1 MPRDA
6 TETRARLIAEAER
19 LFAEQ
24 GIWRVRVQDI
34 VAAAGQKNSSALSY
48 HFGSRRGVLDA
59 ILREHGE
66 PIDQDRGEVW
76 ASLDDDHT
84 PALIEALIQP
94 LTWRLSTSSGR
105 CYLRIVAQL
114 SAEFSGWD
122 FDPTHVPANL
132 NAILRLLRDQAA
144 ASDKSQRDER
154 VLGMIQLM
162 TASLAER
169 ARRIEAG
176 DPLATHNDEY
186 AANLVDMLTGV
197 IEAPARAAATTA
209 TATTRTATTTAPHY
223 TGR

>member
-34 VAAAGQKNSSALSY
+34 VGAAGQKNSSALSY
-48 HFGSRRGVLDA
+48 HFGSRSGVLDA

-66 PIDQDRGEVW
+66 PIDHDRGAVW
-76 ASLDDDHT
+76 AALDDDQT

-94 LTWRLSTSSGR
+94 LTRRLGTTSGR

-114 SAEFSGWD
+114 SAEFSRWD

-132 NAILRLLRDQAA
+132 NAILRLLRDRATVA
-144 ASDKSQRDER
+144 DKAQRDER

-176 DPLATHNDEY
+176 DPLVTDDDVY
-186 AANLVDMLTGV
+186 AANLVDMLTGI
-197 IEAPARAAATTA
+197 IEAPS
-209 TATTRTATTTAPHY
+209 RTAIVAAPRLA
-223 TGR
+223 GR

>member
-24 GIWRVRVQDI
+24 GIWKVRVQDI

-48 HFGSRRGVLDA
+48 HFGSRSGVLDA

-84 PALIEALIQP
+84 PALIEALVQP
-94 LTWRLSTSSGR
+94 LTRRLATDSGR

-114 SAEFSGWD
+114 SADFSRWD

-132 NAILRLLRDQAA
+132 NAILRLLRDRSSAA
-144 ASDKSQRDER
+144 DKAQRDER

-176 DPLATHNDEY
+176 DPLATQDHVY
-186 AANLVDMLTGV
+186 AANLVDMLTGI
-197 IEAPARAAATTA
+197 IEAPSRNAAM
-209 TATTRTATTTAPHY
+209 TAPQPALMH
-223 TGR
+223 RRPSQ

>member
-24 GIWRVRVQDI
+24 GIWKVRVQDI

-48 HFGSRRGVLDA
+48 HFGSRSGVLDA

-84 PALIEALIQP
+84 PALIEALVQP
-94 LTWRLSTSSGR
+94 LTHRLATDSGR

-114 SAEFSGWD
+114 SADFSRWD

-132 NAILRLLRDQAA
+132 NAILRLLRDRSSAD
-144 ASDKSQRDER
+144 DKAQRDER

-176 DPLATHNDEY
+176 DPLATQDHAY
-186 AANLVDMLTGV
+186 AANLVDMLTGI
-197 IEAPARAAATTA
+197 IEAPSRNAAM
-209 TATTRTATTTAPHY
+209 TAPQSS
-223 TGR
+223 GR

>member
-6 TETRARLIAEAER
+6 TETRSRLIAEAER
-19 LFAEQ
+19 LFADQ

-34 VAAAGQKNSSALSY
+34 VAAAGQRNSSALTY

-59 ILREHGE
+59 ILRDHGE

-76 ASLDDDHT
+76 AALDDDQT
-84 PALIEALIQP
+84 AALIEALVQP
-94 LTWRLSTSSGR
+94 LIRRLATSSGR

-114 SAEFSGWD
+114 SAEFSRWD
-122 FDPTHVPANL
+122 FDPTHVLANL
-132 NAILRLLRDQAA
+132 NAILRLLRDR
-144 ASDKSQRDER
+144 ASVDDKAQRDER

-176 DPLATHNDEY
+176 DPLATDDSVY
-186 AANLVDMLTGV
+186 SANLVDMLTGI
-197 IEAPARAAATTA
+197 IETPS
-209 TATTRTATTTAPHY
+209 RTAAVTTSH
-223 TGR
+223 RVDQ

>member
-6 TETRARLIAEAER
+6 TETRIRLISEAER

-48 HFGSRRGVLDA
+48 HFGSRSDVLNA

-76 ASLDDDHT
+76 ASLDDDRT

-94 LTWRLSTSSGR
+94 LTRRLATTSGR

-114 SAEFSGWD
+114 SAEFSRWD
-122 FDPTHVPANL
+122 FDPTHVPVNL
-132 NAILRLLRDQAA
+132 NAILRLLRDR
-144 ASDKSQRDER
+144 ASVDDKAQRDER

-169 ARRIEAG
+169 ARRTEAG
-176 DPLATHNDEY
+176 HPLATHDDVY
-186 AANLVDMLTGV
+186 AANLVDMLTGI
-197 IEAPARAAATTA
+197 IEATSRTAAAT
-209 TATTRTATTTAPHY
+209 P
-223 TGR
+223 

>member
-24 GIWRVRVQDI
+24 GIWKVRVQDI

-48 HFGSRRGVLDA
+48 HFGSRSGVLDA

-84 PALIEALIQP
+84 PALIEALVQP
-94 LTWRLSTSSGR
+94 LTRRLATDSGR

-114 SAEFSGWD
+114 SADFSRWD

-132 NAILRLLRDQAA
+132 NAILRLLRDRSSAA
-144 ASDKSQRDER
+144 DKAQRDER

-176 DPLATHNDEY
+176 DPLATQDHVY
-186 AANLVDMLTGV
+186 AANLVDMLTGI
-197 IEAPARAAATTA
+197 IEAPSRNTA
-209 TATTRTATTTAPHY
+209 MTAPQPALMH
-223 TGR
+223 RRPSQ

>member
-6 TETRARLIAEAER
+6 TETRSRLIAEAER

-34 VAAAGQKNSSALSY
+34 VVAAGQRNSSALTY

-59 ILREHGE
+59 ILRDHGE
-66 PIDQDRGEVW
+66 PIDRNRGEVW
-76 ASLDDDHT
+76 AALDDDQT
-84 PALIEALIQP
+84 PALIEALVQP
-94 LTWRLSTSSGR
+94 LIRRLAPSSGR

-114 SAEFSGWD
+114 SAEFSRWD
-122 FDPTHVPANL
+122 FDPTHVLANL
-132 NAILRLLRDQAA
+132 NAILRLLRDRATVA
-144 ASDKSQRDER
+144 DKAQRDER

-176 DPLATHNDEY
+176 DPLATNDDVY
-186 AANLVDMLTGV
+186 SANLVDMLTGI
-197 IEAPARAAATTA
+197 IEAPS
-209 TATTRTATTTAPHY
+209 RTAAVTTSHHAD
-223 TGR
+223 R

>member
-6 TETRARLIAEAER
+6 TQTRSRLLAEAER

-34 VAAAGQKNSSALSY
+34 VAAAGQKNASALSY
-48 HFGSRRGVLDA
+48 HFGSRSGVLDE

-66 PIDQDRGEVW
+66 AIDRQRGEVW
-76 ASLDDDHT
+76 AALDDDLT
-84 PALIEALIQP
+84 LSLIEALIQP
-94 LTWRLSTSSGR
+94 LTRQLATPSGR
-105 CYLRIVAQL
+105 RYLRIVAQL
-114 SAEFSGWD
+114 SAEFSRWE
-122 FDPTHVPANL
+122 FDPTHIPANL
-132 NAILRLLRDQAA
+132 AAILRLLRDRALGA
-144 ASDKSQRDER
+144 DKSLRDER

-176 DPLATHNDEY
+176 DPLETEGDAY

-197 IEAPARAAATTA
+197 IEAPTRVAAVQATRPTS
-209 TATTRTATTTAPHY
+209 R
-223 TGR
+223 

>member
-6 TETRARLIAEAER
+6 TETRSRLIAEAER

-24 GIWRVRVQDI
+24 GIWRVRVRDI
-34 VAAAGQKNSSALSY
+34 VAAAGQKNSSALTY

-66 PIDQDRGEVW
+66 PIDQDRGDVW
-76 ASLDDDHT
+76 AALGDDRT
-84 PALIEALIQP
+84 VALIEALIQP

-114 SAEFSGWD
+114 SAEFSRWD

-132 NAILRLLRDQAA
+132 NAILRLLRDKAA
-144 ASDKSQRDER
+144 ASDKRQRDER

-169 ARRIEAG
+169 ARRTEAG
-176 DPLATHNDEY
+176 DPLPTPDDVY
-186 AANLVDMLTGV
+186 ADNLVDMLAGI
-197 IEAPARAAATTA
+197 IEAPARTVAANSS
-209 TATTRTATTTAPHY
+209 
-223 TGR
+223 G

>member
-6 TETRARLIAEAER
+6 TETRSRLIAEAER

-48 HFGSRRGVLDA
+48 HFGSRSGVLDA

-66 PIDQDRGEVW
+66 PIDHDRGTVW
-76 ASLDDDHT
+76 AALADDQT

-94 LTWRLSTSSGR
+94 LTRRLGTTSGR

-114 SAEFSGWD
+114 SAEFSRWD

-132 NAILRLLRDQAA
+132 NAILRLLRDRTTVA
-144 ASDKSQRDER
+144 DKAQRDER

-176 DPLATHNDEY
+176 DPLATDDDVY
-186 AANLVDMLTGV
+186 AANLVDMLTGI
-197 IEAPARAAATTA
+197 IEAPS
-209 TATTRTATTTAPHY
+209 RTAIVAAPHLA
-223 TGR
+223 GR

>member
-6 TETRARLIAEAER
+6 TETRNRLLAEAER
-19 LFAEQ
+19 LFAEE

-34 VAAAGQKNSSALSY
+34 VAAAGQRNSSALSY
-48 HFGSRRGVLDA
+48 HFGSRREVLDA

-66 PIDQDRGEVW
+66 PIDQERGEVW
-76 ASLDDDHT
+76 AALDDNRT

-94 LTWRLSTSSGR
+94 LTRRLATSSGR

-114 SAEFSGWD
+114 SAGFSRWD

-132 NAILRLLRDQAA
+132 NAILRLLRDQASA
-144 ASDKSQRDER
+144 DGKAQSDER

-169 ARRIEAG
+169 ARCIEAG
-176 DPLATHNDEY
+176 DSMAIDEDGY
-186 AANLVDMLTGV
+186 AANLVDMLAGV
-197 IEAPARAAATTA
+197 IEAPSRAAATISSQ
-209 TATTRTATTTAPHY
+209 
-223 TGR
+223 

>member
-6 TETRARLIAEAER
+6 TETRSRLIAEAER

-48 HFGSRRGVLDA
+48 HFGSRSGVLDA

-76 ASLDDDHT
+76 AALDDDQT

-94 LTWRLSTSSGR
+94 LTRRLFTASGR

-114 SAEFSGWD
+114 SAEFSRWD

-132 NAILRLLRDQAA
+132 NAILRLLRDRAPVA
-144 ASDKSQRDER
+144 DKAQQDER

-176 DPLATHNDEY
+176 DPLATPSAVY
-186 AANLVDMLTGV
+186 ANNLVDMLTGI
-197 IEAPARAAATTA
+197 IEAPSRIAAG
-209 TATTRTATTTAPHY
+209 TAPQSAS
-223 TGR
+223 R

>member
-1 MPRDA
+1 VPRDA
-6 TETRARLIAEAER
+6 TETRIRLISEAER

-48 HFGSRRGVLDA
+48 HFGSRSDVLNA

-76 ASLDDDHT
+76 ASLDDDRT

-94 LTWRLSTSSGR
+94 LTRRLATTSGR

-114 SAEFSGWD
+114 SAEFSRWD
-122 FDPTHVPANL
+122 FDPTHVPVNL
-132 NAILRLLRDQAA
+132 NAILRLLRDRAPVD
-144 ASDKSQRDER
+144 DKAQRDER

-169 ARRIEAG
+169 ARRTEAG
-176 DPLATHNDEY
+176 HPLATHDDVY
-186 AANLVDMLTGV
+186 AANLVDMLTGI
-197 IEAPARAAATTA
+197 IEATSRTAAAT
-209 TATTRTATTTAPHY
+209 P
-223 TGR
+223 

>member
-6 TETRARLIAEAER
+6 TQTRSRLLAEAER

-24 GIWRVRVQDI
+24 GIWRVRMQDI
-34 VAAAGQKNSSALSY
+34 VAAAGQKNTSALTY
-48 HFGSRRGVLDA
+48 HFGSRSGVLDE

-66 PIDQDRGEVW
+66 PIDRERGEVW
-76 ASLDDDHT
+76 AELDDEHT
-84 PALIEALIQP
+84 SSLIEALVQP
-94 LTWRLSTSSGR
+94 LTRRLTTPSGR

-114 SAEFSGWD
+114 SAEFSRWD

-132 NAILRLLRDQAA
+132 IAILRLLRDRALA
-144 ASDKSQRDER
+144 TNKAQRDER

-169 ARRIEAG
+169 ARQTEAG
-176 DPLATHNDEY
+176 VPLDTVDNIY

-197 IEAPARAAATTA
+197 IEAPARLA
-209 TATTRTATTTAPHY
+209 
-223 TGR
+223 GRVA

>member
-6 TETRARLIAEAER
+6 TETRIRLISEAER

-48 HFGSRRGVLDA
+48 HFGSRSNVLNA

-76 ASLDDDHT
+76 ASLDDDRT

-94 LTWRLSTSSGR
+94 LTRRLATTSGR

-114 SAEFSGWD
+114 SAEFSRWD
-122 FDPTHVPANL
+122 FDPTHVPVNL
-132 NAILRLLRDQAA
+132 NAILRLLRDR
-144 ASDKSQRDER
+144 ASVDDKAQRDER

-169 ARRIEAG
+169 ARRTEAG
-176 DPLATHNDEY
+176 HPLATHDDVY
-186 AANLVDMLTGV
+186 AANLVDMLTGI
-197 IEAPARAAATTA
+197 IEATSRTAAAT
-209 TATTRTATTTAPHY
+209 P
-223 TGR
+223 

>member
-6 TETRARLIAEAER
+6 TETRSRLLAEAER
-19 LFAEQ
+19 LFADQ

-48 HFGSRRGVLDA
+48 HFGSRREVLDA

-66 PIDQDRGEVW
+66 PIDQERGEVW
-76 ASLDDDHT
+76 AALDDDRA

-94 LTWRLSTSSGR
+94 LTRRLATSSGR

-114 SAEFSGWD
+114 SAEFSRWD

-132 NAILRLLRDQAA
+132 NAILRLLRDQTSAEA
-144 ASDKSQRDER
+144 RAQRDER

-162 TASLAER
+162 IASLAER
-169 ARRIEAG
+169 ARSIEAG
-176 DPLATHNDEY
+176 DALATDANEY
-186 AANLVDMLTGV
+186 AANLVDMLTGI
-197 IEAPARAAATTA
+197 IEAPSRAAATIS
-209 TATTRTATTTAPHY
+209 TR
-223 TGR
+223 

>member
-1 MPRDA
+1 VPRDA
-6 TETRARLIAEAER
+6 TETRSRLIAEAER

-48 HFGSRRGVLDA
+48 HFGSRSGVLDA

-66 PIDQDRGEVW
+66 PIDHDRGTVW
-76 ASLDDDHT
+76 AALADDQT

-94 LTWRLSTSSGR
+94 LTRRLGTTSGR

-114 SAEFSGWD
+114 SAEFSRWD

-132 NAILRLLRDQAA
+132 NAILRLLRDRTTVA
-144 ASDKSQRDER
+144 DKAQRDER

-176 DPLATHNDEY
+176 DPLATDDDVY
-186 AANLVDMLTGV
+186 AANLVDMLTGI
-197 IEAPARAAATTA
+197 IEAPS
-209 TATTRTATTTAPHY
+209 RTAIVAAPHLA
-223 TGR
+223 GR

>member
-34 VAAAGQKNSSALSY
+34 VTAAGQKNSSALSY
-48 HFGSRRGVLDA
+48 HFGSRSGVLDA

-76 ASLDDDHT
+76 ATLDDDHT

-94 LTWRLSTSSGR
+94 LTWRLSTASGR

-114 SAEFSGWD
+114 SAEFSRWD

-144 ASDKSQRDER
+144 VSDKHQRDER

-176 DPLATHNDEY
+176 DPLATQNDVY
-186 AANLVDMLTGV
+186 AANLVDMLTGI
-197 IEAPARAAATTA
+197 IEVPARTAAAPAPQR
-209 TATTRTATTTAPHY
+209 